1 MNTQDATPGASEA
14 TEEIVMYGSDWCGF
28 TQRAIRHLDGL
39 DVTYKYVDVDE
50 DTAAEQLIASW
61 NEGRAIRPTFDIGG
75 EHLVNPATAT
85 LEAKLREIG
94 ALK

>member
-1 MNTQDATPGASEA
+1 MNTQDTTQEA
-14 TEEIVMYGSDWCGF
+14 TDEIVMYGSDWCGF
-28 TQRAIRHLDGL
+28 TQRAKREMETLGVD
-39 DVTYKYVDVDE
+39 YKYVDVDD
-50 DTAAEQLIASW
+50 DTQAEQLIASW

-75 EHLVNPATAT
+75 EHLVNPATAK

>member
-1 MNTQDATPGASEA
+1 MSNINNG
-14 TEEIVMYGSDWCGF
+14 IIMYGSDWCGF
-28 TQRAIRHLDGL
+28 TQRAKREMETMG
-39 DVTYKYVDVDE
+39 VAYTYVDVDKE
-50 DTAAEQLIASW
+50 PQAEQLIASW

>member
-1 MNTQDATPGASEA
+1 MSDTNH
-14 TEEIVMYGSDWCGF
+14 EIIMYGSDWCGF
-28 TQRAIRHLDGL
+28 TQRAKREMDTLG
-39 DVTYKYVDVDE
+39 VPYKYVDVD
-50 DTAAEQLIASW
+50 DDIAAEQLIASW

-75 EHLVNPATAT
+75 EHLVNPATTT